1 MFLYRFY
8 IDSRCFYS
16 ISIAVFTLAWTRLI
30 TQMSLGATFCRILPM
45 LEQVEVPGA
54 RWNGKWFLLL
64 PCTKMH
70 QMWDPFEQSAP
81 EYANGQ
87 YRKPHFKAISTMVFY
102 CIYHSFLSKTNSGV
116 SWIHFWQ
123 GFLKMGVTRKS
134 STLIRFSIINHPC
147 WGTSIYGDPH
157 MFRSAESS
165 VFLIAI
171 FFIKNKWEA
180 DVRCVAQSTVKS
192 DQFEV
197 ARSVCLYA
205 IYCNSFV
212 CSTMCPMTLHV
223 SHDPGTMIIREFLP
237 KTKGRKFGV
246 SKMIPVSDGM
256 SDTTQAIYR
265 RQGLE
270 STERPNCLFRA
281 TWANFSLL
289 SMVSMVSMVF
299 SVGFVQNF
307 AFPVVFLCLFFIP
320 WRGRP
325 NVVSGAHCTCPVGRG
340 LTFLEP
346 NLLRAG
352 AEFWVWRC
360 LKCSVF

>member
-147 WGTSIYGDPH
+147 WGTAIFGNLHIYNIYICIVIPIYIYMHCHPVVNKLWLKTKWKHTKLSIYVV
-157 MFRSAESS
+157 FFKI
-165 VFLIAI
+165 VFLVI
-171 FFIKNKWEA
+171 
-180 DVRCVAQSTVKS
+180 
-192 DQFEV
+192 
-197 ARSVCLYA
+197 
-205 IYCNSFV
+205 
-212 CSTMCPMTLHV
+212 
-223 SHDPGTMIIREFLP
+223 
-237 KTKGRKFGV
+237 
-246 SKMIPVSDGM
+246 
-256 SDTTQAIYR
+256 
-265 RQGLE
+265 
-270 STERPNCLFRA
+270 
-281 TWANFSLL
+281 
-289 SMVSMVSMVF
+289 
-299 SVGFVQNF
+299 
-307 AFPVVFLCLFFIP
+307 
-320 WRGRP
+320 
-325 NVVSGAHCTCPVGRG
+325 
-340 LTFLEP
+340 
-346 NLLRAG
+346 
-352 AEFWVWRC
+352 
-360 LKCSVF
+360 